1 MTAKS
6 SQEDKSGGV
15 FTDVVVYIV
24 SSCRMQKEL
33 MVSFLQQKFQAQCL
47 TVESAREITL
57 LNNEGHRLPRM
68 VLVDCLG
75 KDPESLLVELESFDK
90 TLFSQD
96 FVLLYNV
103 SPGLRIEEEAVMR
116 GVRGFFYTH
125 DTLDQFKKGIRA
137 VLEGE
142 LWLSREI
149 MTRFILEDRRP
160 RRLFKTDTPLLTRRE
175 TEILTMAASGATNTK
190 VADELHI
197 SPHTVKSHLYNIYK
211 KIKVSNR
218 LEAALWAAKNL

>member
-6 SQEDKSGGV
+6 SQQDKSGGV
-15 FTDVVVYIV
+15 FTNVVVYIV

-47 TVESAREITL
+47 TVESGREITL
-57 LNNEGHRLPRM
+57 LNNEGHRPPRM
-68 VLVDCLG
+68 VLVDCMG

-96 FVLLYNV
+96 FVLLFNV
-103 SPGLRIEEEAVMR
+103 IPGLRIEEEAVMR

-137 VLEGE
+137 VLGGE

-149 MTRFILEDRRP
+149 MTRFVLEDRISRRP
-160 RRLFKTDTPLLTRRE
+160 FNTNASVLTRRE
-175 TEILTMAASGATNTK
+175 IEILTMAVSGATNTEI
-190 VADELHI
+190 ANELYI

-218 LEAALWAAKNL
+218 LKAALWAAKNL